1 MIPHLENI
9 QSYIILDG
17 HVYGTYTL
25 LMNERWYQS
34 LPDDLKSVINQA
46 KAVSAAVNRR
56 LAVANEIQ
64 GIKYLKTRGVKI
76 HKPSAAQHQLFR
88 QMTQASAID
97 WLNENVGKE
106 WVQGVLDAVL
116 EAEKKLGYRK

>member
-1 MIPHLENI
+1 
-9 QSYIILDG
+9 
-17 HVYGTYTL
+17 
-25 LMNERWYQS
+25 MNERWYQS